1 MCHYVSVCA
10 MPDAK
15 IERER
20 LVGYVKPQQFE
31 QLRQIQTNE
40 GFRSMSHLVDR
51 ALIEFLDKRRKD

>member
-10 MPDAK
+10 MPDTK

>member
-1 MCHYVSVCA
+1 

-20 LVGYVKPQQFE
+20 LVSYVKPQQFE

-51 ALIEFLDKRRKD
+51 ALIEFLEKRRKN